1 MECEATCTISY
12 NISYDLAVA
21 VIAAGVEEARKRG
34 VALSFAVVDPAGNLV
49 SSARMDGAPF
59 STIDIARGKAFA
71 SAATGGQ
78 PGDVLAQRYLQNP
91 MVWGNVGPLGQGA
104 PMLPARGSLPLRL
117 EGRLVGSVG
126 ASGAPPEIDEQVIA
140 VAAAAIGAA

>member
-1 MECEATCTISY
+1 MESEATCTISY
-12 NISYDLAVA
+12 NISYDLAAA

-34 VALSFAVVDPAGNLV
+34 VALSFAVVDPAGNLI

-78 PGDVLAQRYLQNP
+78 PGDALAQRYLENP

-140 VAAAAIGAA
+140 VAAASIGAA